1 MASTLLTLEN
11 LLVVF
16 PTLFGVLVPQNEIKI
31 YTMLQQIY
39 FIKLISKSK

>member
-16 PTLFGVLVPQNEIKI
+16 PNFFGVLVPQNEIKKYI
-31 YTMLQQIY
+31 LCYS
-39 FIKLISKSK
+39 KLSS